1 MAKITNI
8 ILSGL
13 ISLVIVAPRAGAQDA
28 VIASATNFTDTLSRL
43 EAEFEAGSD
52 YDIRIVSGSTGQ
64 LFAQIRQG
72 APFDVFLAADTDRP
86 ARLAKLEL
94 AVAESHF
101 TYAEGRLAL
110 WSRRQDALAGIDE
123 TSLGELDFRRLAIAN
138 PDLAPYGRASVE
150 VLQSLALQDRFDDRL
165 VRGQNIGQAFAMAAT
180 GNADLAFIAVAQLD
194 HPRAPEGSAWRIP
207 RELHS
212 PIRQDGI
219 LLERARDN
227 QAARA
232 FVEFLQGE
240 EARSIISA
248 AGYEAGDD

>member
-13 ISLVIVAPRAGAQDA
+13 ISLLIIAARAGAQDA
-28 VIASATNFTDTLSRL
+28 VIASATNFTDTLARL
-43 EAEFEAGSD
+43 ETQFEANSG

-72 APFDVFLAADTDRP
+72 APFDVFLAADTERP
-86 ARLAKLEL
+86 ARLAELEL
-94 AVAESHF
+94 AVAESRF

-110 WSRRQDALAGIDE
+110 WSRRRDALGGVDE
-123 TSLGELDFRRLAIAN
+123 TSVGELDFRRLAIAN
-138 PDLAPYGRASVE
+138 PDLAPYGRASIE
-150 VLQSLALQDRFDDRL
+150 VLRSLALLDRFGDRL
-165 VRGQNIGQAFAMAAT
+165 VRGQNVGQTFAMAAT

-194 HPRAPEGSAWRIP
+194 HPRAPAGSAWRIP
-207 RELHS
+207 QDLHA

-219 LLERARDN
+219 VLERARDN
-227 QAARA
+227 PAALA

-240 EARSIISA
+240 EALAIIAA
-248 AGYEAGDD
+248 AGYGAGDD

>member
-1 MAKITNI
+1 MTNI

-13 ISLVIVAPRAGAQDA
+13 FSLLIVAARAGAQDA
-28 VIASATNFTDTLSRL
+28 VIASATNFTDTLTRL
-43 EAEFEAGSD
+43 EAQFEARSG

-64 LFAQIRQG
+64 LYAQIRQG
-72 APFDVFLAADTDRP
+72 APFDVFLAADTERP
-86 ARLAKLEL
+86 ARLAELDL
-94 AVAESHF
+94 AVEESRF

-110 WSRRQDALAGIDE
+110 WTRRQDALDGIDE
-123 TSLGELDFRRLAIAN
+123 TSVGALDFRLLAIAN

-150 VLQSLALQDRFDDRL
+150 VLQSLALRDLFDDRL
-165 VRGQNIGQAFAMAAT
+165 VRGQNIGQTFAMAAT

-207 RELHS
+207 RELHT

-219 LLERARDN
+219 LLARARDN
-227 QAARA
+227 AAARA
-232 FVEFLQGE
+232 FVEFLQGD
-240 EARSIISA
+240 EARAIITA